1 MGLGAPCRQ
10 CDVFEVMRLDIRPP
24 SDQMIRQAAA
34 GDQEAFACLTRRMM
48 PLLRSQIN
56 GLGSSGTDEDD
67 DLFQEAMLG
76 LLAAVRS
83 YRPEAGASFTTY
95 ATVCVRHRLLSALRR
110 SAPRTGREQPL
121 DEDTPADR
129 QPDPADLL
137 QQQEDALRLQ
147 EQLQQQL
154 TPLEYRVLMAR
165 LRGCSYQ
172 EIADRLEVGKKTV
185 DNAVQ
190 RLRHK
195 MSGLL

>member
-110 SAPRTGREQPL
+110 LRSLFPGKTAAPAVRGSRHTYDASVPFFRGDNSLVIMGVPL
-121 DEDTPADR
+121 
-129 QPDPADLL
+129 
-137 QQQEDALRLQ
+137 
-147 EQLQQQL
+147 
-154 TPLEYRVLMAR
+154 
-165 LRGCSYQ
+165 C
-172 EIADRLEVGKKTV
+172 
-185 DNAVQ
+185 
-190 RLRHK
+190 
-195 MSGLL
+195 